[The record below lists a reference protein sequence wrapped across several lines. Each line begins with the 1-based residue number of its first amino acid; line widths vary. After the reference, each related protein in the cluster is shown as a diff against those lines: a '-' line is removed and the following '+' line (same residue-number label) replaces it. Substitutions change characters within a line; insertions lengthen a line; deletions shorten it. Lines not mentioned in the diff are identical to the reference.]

1 MKVYDPG
8 SRQSRPSYEVN
19 VKDGFFKPNLAKT
32 HWEIDIPGPLDGPRE
47 EVITLCALSIS
58 RSEVM
63 CGRATLVWEVIR
75 KHWQELDNHIDD
87 RKKKVQLFSIVIVF
101 FAHL

>member
-1 MKVYDPG
+1 MKIYDPE
-8 SRQSRPSYEVN
+8 SRQSKPSYEVN
-19 VKDGFFKPNLAKT
+19 VKDGSFKPNLAKT
-32 HWEIDIPGPLDGPRE
+32 HWEIEIPGLFDGPRE

-75 KHWQELDNHIDD
+75 KQELDIDD
-87 RKKKVQLFSIVIVF
+87 RKKKVGLFSIVIVF